1 MLRTALCS
9 AIILT
14 LPACAVHAEDIVVSQ
29 WGVSMATAEYAVAL
43 DQGFFKAANSPVTD
57 VVSSQGGGT
66 AVRTLLVANGAMGFG
81 VVSLGAAAAAIQK
94 GEDLKIVSVG
104 ARSVADTML
113 VTMKASP
120 VKSLADL
127 KGQSIAITSPRGW
140 SDSFA
145 ALAVKHAGIDAKDVK
160 RVALGSL
167 SSALTGLSNGT
178 VQASFFLEPLA
189 SMRQGEYRVIFAGS
203 QLPPMVQS
211 VGVAT
216 TELIRTRPEAIRSI
230 IAARKM
236 AVASIKADPARAAAS
251 MAKYFQRVPADV
263 IEKVIRTLVAANF
276 WSDDGDFEIAAMDR
290 MLDGM
295 RFIDGF
301 KGEMNWVQALD
312 TSFVAKRP

>member
-1 MLRTALCS
+1 MLKRTLAAAAISVLASYS
-9 AIILT
+9 AQSQ
-14 LPACAVHAEDIVVSQ
+14 DIVVSQ
-29 WGVSMATAEYAVAL
+29 WGVSMAVAEYAVAL
-43 DQGFFKAANSPVTD
+43 DQGFFKAANAPVTG

-66 AVRTLLVANGAMGFG
+66 AVRTLLVASGSLGFG
-81 VVSLGAAAAAIQK
+81 VVSLSAAVSAIQK
-94 GEDLKIVSVG
+94 GEDLKIVNVG
-104 ARSVADTML
+104 ARSVADTVL
-113 VTMKASP
+113 VTLKDSP

-127 KGQSIAITSPRGW
+127 KGHSIAITSPRGW

-145 ALAVKHAGIDAKDVK
+145 ALAVKHAGVDAQDVK

-167 SSALTGLSNGT
+167 SGALTGLSKGA
-178 VQASFFLEPLA
+178 VAASFLLEPLA
-189 SMRQGEYRVIFAGS
+189 SMRQTEYRVIFEGS

-216 TELIRTRPEAIRSI
+216 TELIRTRPDAIRSI

-263 IEKVIRTLVAANF
+263 IEKVVRTLVAANY
-276 WSDDGDFEIAAMDR
+276 WSDGDFEIAAMDR

-295 RFIDGF
+295 RFIGGF
-301 KGEMNWVQALD
+301 EGKVNWDQALD
-312 TSFVAKRP
+312 PSFVARRP